1 MNFQNQKLPQA
12 LSARDKKGIVI
23 LYYMLLDNNHALL
36 RNNLSLEVKQ
46 KISSV
51 LLVMVVESFQFL
63 TEKSVVHLV

>member
-36 RNNLSLEVKQ
+36 RYNLSLEGKQ

>member
-1 MNFQNQKLPQA
+1 MHVI
-12 LSARDKKGIVI
+12 KKGIVI

-36 RNNLSLEVKQ
+36 RNNLSLEGKQ
-46 KISSV
+46 NISSV

>member
-1 MNFQNQKLPQA
+1 MI
-12 LSARDKKGIVI
+12 KKGIVI

-36 RNNLSLEVKQ
+36 RNNLSLEGKQ

>member
-1 MNFQNQKLPQA
+1 MI
-12 LSARDKKGIVI
+12 KKGIVI

-36 RNNLSLEVKQ
+36 RNNLSLEGKQ
-46 KISSV
+46 NISSV

>member
-36 RNNLSLEVKQ
+36 RNNLSLEGKQ